1 MVLRYQCLR
10 QKEVINICEGRSLGY
25 LCDLIFDE
33 CKGHI
38 HAIVVPGS
46 CGLRGLFQKKDY
58 GIPWKD
64 ICKIGDDVI
73 LVQVDLES
81 CEIIR

>member
-1 MVLRYQCLR
+1 MRYNQLR
-10 QKEVINICEGRSLGY
+10 QKEVINVCEGRSLGCV
-25 LCDLIFDE
+25 CDLIFDE

-38 HAIVVPGS
+38 HAIVVPGNS
-46 CGLRGLFQKKDY
+46 GICGLFGRQNFV
-58 GIPWKD
+58 IPWKD

-73 LVQVDLES
+73 LVEIDVAT

>member
-1 MVLRYQCLR
+1 MRYQCLR

-46 CGLRGLFQKKDY
+46 CGLRGLFQKRD
-58 GIPWKD
+58 
-64 ICKIGDDVI
+64 
-73 LVQVDLES
+73 
-81 CEIIR
+81 

>member
-1 MVLRYQCLR
+1 MRYNQLRK
-10 QKEVINICEGRSLGY
+10 KEVINVCEGRSLGY
-25 LCDLIFDE
+25 ICDLILDE

-46 CGLRGLFQKKDY
+46 CGLRGIFGHRDY
-58 GIPWKD
+58 VIPWKD

-73 LVQVDLES
+73 LVEIDMAT
-81 CEIIR
+81 CEIIH